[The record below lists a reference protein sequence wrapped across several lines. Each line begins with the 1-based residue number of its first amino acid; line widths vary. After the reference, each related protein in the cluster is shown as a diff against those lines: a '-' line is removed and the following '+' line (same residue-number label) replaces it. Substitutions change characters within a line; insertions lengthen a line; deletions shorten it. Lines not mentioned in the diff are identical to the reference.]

1 MSLKYPHM
9 MPDDIPVWERWLAAF
24 HVPGTD
30 YAYDVKVG
38 ESITTPEDFP
48 EPYATM
54 GKLLA
59 KKRIDV
65 VLTFPDRIVVAEVKK
80 KAGWTAIGQ
89 LLGYP
94 LLFDREYSTD
104 LPITGLL
111 ICESLTLDTQT
122 ILDTYKL
129 PYIIV

>member
-9 MPDDIPVWERWLAAF
+9 MPDDIPVWERWLALY

-38 ESITTPEDFP
+38 ESIKTPEDFP
-48 EPYATM
+48 EPYASM
-54 GKLLA
+54 SYMLA

-65 VLTFPDRIVVAEVKK
+65 VLTFPDRIIIAEVKR

-89 LLGYP
+89 ILGYP
-94 LLFDREYSTD
+94 LLFSREYTSELT
-104 LPITGLL
+104 ITGLL